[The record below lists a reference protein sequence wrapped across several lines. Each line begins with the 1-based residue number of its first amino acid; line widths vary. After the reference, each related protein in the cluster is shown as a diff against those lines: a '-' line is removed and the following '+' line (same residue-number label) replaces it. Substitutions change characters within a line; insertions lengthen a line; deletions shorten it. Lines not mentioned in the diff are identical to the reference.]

1 MLPFDLDRGYLENG
15 LGFPFSAQKDAGKDF
30 GEIMKH
36 DAHVLK
42 FKMQY
47 FPTRLFFL
55 SIFAFT
61 FFGFLLGQMWGFNSC
76 YNFKLLIP

>member
-1 MLPFDLDRGYLENG
+1 MIQR
-15 LGFPFSAQKDAGKDF
+15 
-30 GEIMKH
+30 KH

-61 FFGFLLGQMWGFNSC
+61 FFGFLLGQMWGLNSC